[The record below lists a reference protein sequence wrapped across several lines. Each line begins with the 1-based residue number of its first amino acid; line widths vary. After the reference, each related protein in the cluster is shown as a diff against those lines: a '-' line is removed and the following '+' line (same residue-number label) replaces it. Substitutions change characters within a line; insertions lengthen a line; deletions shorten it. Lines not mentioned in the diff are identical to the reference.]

1 MSDDSHLLH
10 LNRTHAEG
18 HSKYVYF
25 LLAATGAALGYALQ
39 KLDSSTLNTQVWFGL
54 AAIACWLISF
64 FCGCRHITK
73 IQSAILSNYQLIQL
87 QQGSH
92 PMQPRSPEETLIAWS
107 VTTSAIESKNNK
119 AQLFFRLQFL
129 FLAIGVLLF
138 ATWRVLALFEASP
151 GAP

>member
-1 MSDDSHLLH
+1 MSDDLLH

-39 KLDSSTLNTQVWFGL
+39 KLDSSTLNMQVWFGL

-64 FCGCRHITK
+64 LCGCRHITT
-73 IQSAILSNYQLIQL
+73 IQSTILSNYQLLQL

-92 PMQPRSPEETLIAWS
+92 PMQPRSQEERQIAWS
-107 VTTSAIESKNNK
+107 VTANAIESKNNR
-119 AQLFFRLQFL
+119 AQLFFRLQFWL
-129 FLAIGVLLF
+129 LAIGVMLF
-138 ATWRVLALFEASP
+138 ATWRVLVLVGASP